1 MKYLIIGLGNP
12 GEKYENSRHNIGF
25 KVLDRLASLSNISF
39 SADKLADVSLLKHKG
54 RQLVLLKPNTF
65 MNLSGKAVNYWMQK
79 EKVSV
84 DNILV
89 VSDDIALPFSTIRIR
104 AKGSDGGHNGLK
116 DIIEVLQSTSFPRI
130 KFGIGS
136 EFNKGRQSDY
146 VLGNWSD
153 EETNLLEEKMDL
165 AQKITT
171 MVLSLRKKER
181 VRVRQPLQKIMIPI
195 TGDKMKSQII
205 SVQNILLSE
214 LNVKEIEFISDNSN
228 ILTKQIKPNFKTLGP
243 KFGKDIKIIIA
254 KVNQFTSEDIK
265 KIDSEGQFSINQ
277 DITIDISDVE
287 ISSADIP
294 GWKVMS
300 QDGITVALDVTLSEK
315 LKEEGLA
322 RELVN
327 RIQNIRKD
335 YNFEV
340 TDKIEVDVEKNDKID
355 SSISNNLS
363 YICGETLANSLNI
376 VDVVNN
382 NKISV
387 DLVDGISVN
396 ISIKK
401 I

>member
-1 MKYLIIGLGNP
+1 
-12 GEKYENSRHNIGF
+12 
-25 KVLDRLASLSNISF
+25 
-39 SADKLADVSLLKHKG
+39 
-54 RQLVLLKPNTF
+54 
-65 MNLSGKAVNYWMQK
+65 
-79 EKVSV
+79 
-84 DNILV
+84 
-89 VSDDIALPFSTIRIR
+89 
-104 AKGSDGGHNGLK
+104 
-116 DIIEVLQSTSFPRI
+116 
-130 KFGIGS
+130 
-136 EFNKGRQSDY
+136 
-146 VLGNWSD
+146 
-153 EETNLLEEKMDL
+153 MDL

-171 MVLSLRKKER
+171 MALSLRKKER

-214 LNVKEIEFISDNSN
+214 LNIKEIEFISGNSN

-265 KIDSEGQFSINQ
+265 KIDSEGQFIINQ

-335 YNFEV
+335 YDFEV
-340 TDKIEVDVEKNDKID
+340 TDKIKVDVEKNDNID

-363 YICGETLANSLNI
+363 YICGETLANSLNM
-376 VDVVNN
+376 VDVLNN
-382 NKISV
+382 DKISI
-387 DLVDGISVN
+387 DLMDGISVN

>member
-1 MKYLIIGLGNP
+1 
-12 GEKYENSRHNIGF
+12 
-25 KVLDRLASLSNISF
+25 
-39 SADKLADVSLLKHKG
+39 
-54 RQLVLLKPNTF
+54 
-65 MNLSGKAVNYWMQK
+65 
-79 EKVSV
+79 
-84 DNILV
+84 
-89 VSDDIALPFSTIRIR
+89 
-104 AKGSDGGHNGLK
+104 
-116 DIIEVLQSTSFPRI
+116 
-130 KFGIGS
+130 
-136 EFNKGRQSDY
+136 
-146 VLGNWSD
+146 
-153 EETNLLEEKMDL
+153 MDL

-171 MVLSLRKKER
+171 IALSLRKKER
-181 VRVRQPLQKIMIPI
+181 VRVRQPLQKIMIPVS
-195 TGDKMKSQII
+195 GDKMKTQIN
-205 SVQNILLSE
+205 SVQDILLSE
-214 LNVKEIEFISDNSN
+214 LNIKEIEFISDDSD

-243 KFGKDIKIIIA
+243 KFGKDMKIIVSRI
-254 KVNQFTSEDIK
+254 NQFTTEDIK
-265 KIDSEGQFSINQ
+265 KIDLEGQFIINQ

-294 GWKVMS
+294 GWQVMN
-300 QDGITVALDVTLSEK
+300 QDGITVALDVTLSEE

-335 YNFEV
+335 YDFEV
-340 TDKIEVDVEKNDKID
+340 TDKIEVNVEKNDKID

>member
-1 MKYLIIGLGNP
+1 MII
-12 GEKYENSRHNIGF
+12 
-25 KVLDRLASLSNISF
+25 V
-39 SADKLADVSLLKHKG
+39 
-54 RQLVLLKPNTF
+54 T
-65 MNLSGKAVNYWMQK
+65 
-79 EKVSV
+79 
-84 DNILV
+84 
-89 VSDDIALPFSTIRIR
+89 
-104 AKGSDGGHNGLK
+104 
-116 DIIEVLQSTSFPRI
+116 
-130 KFGIGS
+130 
-136 EFNKGRQSDY
+136 
-146 VLGNWSD
+146 
-153 EETNLLEEKMDL
+153 
-165 AQKITT
+165 
-171 MVLSLRKKER
+171 
-181 VRVRQPLQKIMIPI
+181 
-195 TGDKMKSQII
+195 
-205 SVQNILLSE
+205 
-214 LNVKEIEFISDNSN
+214 
-228 ILTKQIKPNFKTLGP
+228 
-243 KFGKDIKIIIA
+243 

-265 KIDSEGQFSINQ
+265 KIDSEGQFIINQ

-294 GWKVMS
+294 GWEVMS
-300 QDGITVALDVTLSEK
+300 QDGITVALDITLSKK

-382 NKISV
+382 DKISV
-387 DLVDGISVN
+387 DLVDGILVN